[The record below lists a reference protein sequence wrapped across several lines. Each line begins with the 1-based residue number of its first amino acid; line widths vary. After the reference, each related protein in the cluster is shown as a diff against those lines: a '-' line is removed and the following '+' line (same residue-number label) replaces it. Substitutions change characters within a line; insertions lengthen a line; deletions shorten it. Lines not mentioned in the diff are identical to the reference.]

1 MNHWKKI
8 VLITIGAL
16 AALMLFSWA
25 VLPGLIRNK
34 AVDLLKEATGRNA
47 AIEKI
52 SLNPLTLTVQVRN
65 LSLEEPG
72 GGVFFSVE
80 NVRVSVS
87 PASIYRRA
95 LVLSEASIASPS
107 LSIVRD
113 QPDHFN
119 LSDILERQKKE
130 EKPKKEGIF
139 PLVIHNFHLDNGACD
154 FEDRVITGGRSH
166 SIKKLAISLPW
177 LSTLPKEANREATP
191 HISAIVNKAPLTLN
205 GKTKPFS
212 AGKASALFLTLQ
224 QLNLPELAAY
234 LPQAL
239 PVDLASGKL
248 TIDAEFLYRQA
259 ANGKPEVSLK
269 GLARLDDLN
278 INLLKGEPLLKLSSL
293 EIAASRIEPV
303 AGVFAVEKIT
313 LAGLELFVSRDRQG
327 EWMVANMLK
336 PGGEKKSPQA
346 SPSFSLASLALRNG
360 RINFRDDLPR
370 EGFHGALE
378 NIQLD
383 IKNAASS
390 TGQVGQYNLSLH
402 TDSGADLSSSGS
414 FTIPE
419 KAVDGSLNLSGL
431 PLQTGWPYLSEY
443 LTTPLKGVIDLTGE
457 VAFNEKNG
465 LTAEKGSLTVKN
477 FSARYGNSEGMDLKR
492 LAVTGAAF
500 DQKSGR
506 LDIER
511 INLSGGNVSLSL
523 EADGK
528 ISAQSLIKAKLNVH
542 KPKKDETK
550 RRPTKKDAAEE
561 KPPAIQEA
569 AAKPLQYHL
578 KKLEIDKTT
587 LAFTDLT
594 RPLKPRFTLRETA
607 LSLSDIK
614 GPAPHPAQ
622 LRFSAI
628 FGTDATIRAVGSI
641 TPAPFLYRGNLQI
654 GRLPIRDFEAYY
666 PEALNFQ
673 LIGGILDTAME
684 LHIAQ
689 PDRSPEVNFRGGA
702 GVSFFHI
709 VDAVEQE
716 DLLKWQRLQLE
727 GIDGSTRPFRL
738 AIGKVSLN
746 EPYARIIIREDGTL
760 NLQEMIRK
768 EPGGNPTAEAETPN
782 PGTSE
787 TKAPNLPETPGQPKQ
802 EPPDVRMDNVTIADG
817 TVSFTDKHLPNDFDT
832 TFYKL
837 GGRISGLTSEAT
849 LMADVDLRGNL
860 ENHSPLTI
868 KGRINPLREDLFVD
882 LKLSFTDIDLS
893 PMSPYSET
901 YLGYILKQGKLF
913 LDLEY
918 HIENKK
924 LVSENRIMVDQF
936 TFGDQV
942 ESDKATSLPVK
953 LGIALLK
960 DNRGEIH
967 LDVPVTGR
975 LDDPRFNIWRI
986 VLQVVKNLLVKA
998 VTAPFS
1004 LLSSLFGGGSDLSVV
1019 SFPPGSSVLQ
1029 PAEEKKLESLAKGLN
1044 QRPSLKMSL
1053 SAYVDQDKDAE
1064 GYRNELLNR
1073 KLKRE
1078 KMLALVRERQSRDG
1092 EDENTV
1098 DLSSEERSEYIRVL
1112 WGKEKFPKP
1121 RDASGRE
1128 VVLPETEM
1136 VKLILANIKVEK
1148 DELEN
1153 LAEERV
1159 DAALQYLINRGNI
1172 PTGRIFKQK
1181 DDIFKIPTKKE
1192 TPPSRVE
1199 FNAITN

>member
-8 VLITIGAL
+8 VLITVGAL
-16 AALMLFSWA
+16 AALLLFSWA

-34 AVDLLKEATGRNA
+34 AVDLLQEATGRNA

-52 SLNPLTLTVQVRN
+52 SLNPLTLTAQVRN

-72 GGVFFSVE
+72 GDRFFSVG
-80 NVRVSVS
+80 NIRLSVS

-95 LVLSEASIASPS
+95 LVLSEVSIASPS
-107 LSIVRD
+107 LHIVRD

-119 LSDILERQKKE
+119 FSDILERQKKE

-139 PLVIHNFHLDNGACD
+139 PLVIYNFHLDDGACD
-154 FEDRVITGGRSH
+154 LEDRVIAGRRSH
-166 SIKKLAISLPW
+166 SLKKLALSLPW
-177 LSTLPKEANREATP
+177 LSTLPREADREATP
-191 HISAIVNKAPLTLN
+191 HLSSSVNGAPLTLD
-205 GKTKPFS
+205 GKIKPFS
-212 AGKASALFLTLQ
+212 VDMASALHITLGK
-224 QLNLPELAAY
+224 LNLPELAAY
-234 LPQAL
+234 VPQAP

-259 ANGKPEVSLK
+259 ADGKPEVSLK
-269 GLARLDDLN
+269 GLARLDDVN
-278 INLLKGEPLLKLSSL
+278 INLLKGRPLLKLPSL

-303 AGVFAVEKIT
+303 AGVFAIEKIT
-313 LAGLELFVSRDRQG
+313 LTGLELFVSRNRQG
-327 EWMVANMLK
+327 EWMVANLLK
-336 PGGEKKSPQA
+336 QGSDKKVSQP

-370 EGFHGALE
+370 EGFHGAIE

-390 TGQVGQYNLSLH
+390 PGQVGQYNLSLH
-402 TDSGADLSSSGS
+402 TDSGADLSSIGS
-414 FTIPE
+414 FTLPE
-419 KAVDGSLNLSGL
+419 KAVEGSLNLSGL

-465 LTAEKGSLTVKN
+465 LTAEKGNLTVKN
-477 FSARYGNSEGMDLKR
+477 FSARYGNNEGIDLKM

-500 DQKSGR
+500 NQKSGR

-511 INLSGGNVSLSL
+511 ISLSGGNGSLSL
-523 EADGK
+523 EADGR
-528 ISAQSLIKAKLNVH
+528 ISAQSLLKT
-542 KPKKDETK
+542 KKDETK
-550 RRPTKKDAAEE
+550 GQPTKGNAVEE
-561 KPPAIQEA
+561 KPPTVKKTAS
-569 AAKPLQYHL
+569 KPLEYHL
-578 KKLEIDKTT
+578 KKIEIAKTA

-594 RPLKPRFTLRETA
+594 RPLRPRFTLRETA
-607 LSLSDIK
+607 LSLSDMK

-622 LRFSAI
+622 VRFSAI
-628 FGTDATIRAVGSI
+628 FGKDSTIKAAGSV
-641 TPAPFLYRGNLQI
+641 TPSSFLYRGNLQV

-666 PEALNFQ
+666 PENFNFH
-673 LIGGILDTAME
+673 LLGGLLDIAME
-684 LHIAQ
+684 LNISLADKA
-689 PDRSPEVNFRGGA
+689 PAVNFKGGA
-702 GVSFFHI
+702 GISSFHI
-709 VDAVEQE
+709 VDAVEEE

-727 GIDGSTRPFRL
+727 GIDGKTKPFRL

-760 NLQEMIRK
+760 NLQELIK
-768 EPGGNPTAEAETPN
+768 KDTKKNSTAAAETPN
-782 PGTSE
+782 LKASE
-787 TKAPNLPETPGQPKQ
+787 SVTPDPPETPGQPK
-802 EPPDVRMDNVTIADG
+802 PPAVRMDNVSILDG

-832 TFYKL
+832 TLYKL
-837 GGRISGLTSEAT
+837 GGRISGLTSEAS

-893 PMSPYSET
+893 PMSSYSET
-901 YLGYILKQGKLF
+901 YLGYILKQGKLN

-936 TFGDQV
+936 TFGDKV
-942 ESDKATSLPVK
+942 ESGKATSLPVK

-975 LDDPRFNIWRI
+975 LDDPQFNIWRI
-986 VLQVVKNLLVKA
+986 VFQVVKNLLVKT

-1019 SFPPGSSVLQ
+1019 SFSPGSSVLQ

-1073 KLKRE
+1073 KLQRE
-1078 KMLALVRERQSRDG
+1078 KMLALARQRQSGDG
-1092 EDENTV
+1092 EDENTA
-1098 DLSSEERSEYIRVL
+1098 DLSSEERSRYIRAL
-1112 WGKEKFPKP
+1112 WDKEKFPKP
-1121 RDASGRE
+1121 RDASGKE

-1136 VKLILANIKVEK
+1136 VKLILANIKVGK
-1148 DELEN
+1148 DELET

-1159 DAALQYLINRGNI
+1159 DAAMQFLINRGNI

-1181 DDIFKIPTKKE
+1181 DDIFKMPAKQE